1 MKLGLKTIVL
11 ALVVALLCVPA
22 AFAKGPGGHGQ
33 GKPSW
38 AGQGKPSW
46 AGGGGDHGKANAPGQ
61 LKKSQ
66 RATQQEVTVQQDEPK
81 HDNPAWNCKFERD
94 NSDAATFAEKYGT
107 NENDA
112 NAFGMCVSQAA
123 QAQGDTADDA
133 APESCDTAGDTSEDD
148 TSGDEATSDD
158 GSGDVADD
166 TSGDEAT
173 SDDGSGD
180 VADDGSGD
188 VADDGSGDVA
198 DECQGDGSTEEPS
211 ADEGDSADD
220 DQDEE
225 TDDQGDETE
234 IAALARALVRFIKL

>member
-22 AFAKGPGGHGQ
+22 ALAKGPGGHGQ

-66 RATQQEVTVQQDEPK
+66 QATQQEVTVQQDEPK

-94 NSDAATFAEKYGT
+94 NSDAATFAESDAATFAEKYGT

-112 NAFGMCVSQAA
+112 NAFGMCVSEAA

-158 GSGDVADD
+158 S
-166 TSGDEAT
+166 
-173 SDDGSGD
+173 SGD

-198 DECQGDGSTEEPS
+198 DECQDDGSTEEPS
-211 ADEGDSADD
+211 AEEGDSADD

-225 TDDQGDETE
+225 TDEQGDETE
-234 IAALARALVRFIKL
+234 VAALARALVRFIKL